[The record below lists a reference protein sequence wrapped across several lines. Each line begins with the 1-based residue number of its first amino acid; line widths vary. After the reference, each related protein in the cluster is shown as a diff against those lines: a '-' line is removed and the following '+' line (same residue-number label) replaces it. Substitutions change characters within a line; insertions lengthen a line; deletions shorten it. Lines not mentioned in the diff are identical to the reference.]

1 MDKQIVY
8 QNFVIRIFSFI
19 PFVFILS
26 YIEYCILNKI
36 LSDKAFFLV
45 SAILMIIFACI
56 YLKCSKKLFLK
67 QAIYNI
73 QKNKIYV
80 KKNKSVIILAASEIQ
95 DIEIKKIYMY
105 GISVAKLTI
114 KYCSHYKN
122 RNLVFYSKDL
132 TNGQADNQGFLDFY
146 NDLNKLVSCL

>member
-8 QNFVIRIFSFI
+8 QNFVIRIFSFV

-56 YLKCSKKLFLK
+56 YLKCSKVQFTRD
-67 QAIYNI
+67 YT
-73 QKNKIYV
+73 
-80 KKNKSVIILAASEIQ
+80 
-95 DIEIKKIYMY
+95 
-105 GISVAKLTI
+105 G
-114 KYCSHYKN
+114 
-122 RNLVFYSKDL
+122 
-132 TNGQADNQGFLDFY
+132 
-146 NDLNKLVSCL
+146 